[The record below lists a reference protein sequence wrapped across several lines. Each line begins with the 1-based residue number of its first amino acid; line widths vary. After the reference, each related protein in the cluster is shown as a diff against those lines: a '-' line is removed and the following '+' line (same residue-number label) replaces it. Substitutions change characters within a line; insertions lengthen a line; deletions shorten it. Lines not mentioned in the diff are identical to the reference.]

1 MWWRLVGLVGTALL
15 AYGCTK
21 KEEESS
27 PRPEPRNSAQ
37 TPGSRYT
44 PPGTLFPLPEYPTQQ
59 TPQPVLPPRF
69 RGAMSSSPNN
79 ITPIVPTLNCSR
91 FRTSTPA
98 FRVANPKR
106 ELEIISRQIIPRIN
120 RLHAEELRAGNYEAL
135 GRDTEL
141 SGMLN
146 SLAGVSQYFREGNES
161 DLDTESDWMNLLAV
175 RDILTYTEN
184 TPHDLDPNSL
194 AYQLRR
200 AWNNGTM
207 TLNVRGHLFDHSR
220 VPHRS
225 SERQDNTV
233 GQRYRVVTFN
243 NFSDFP
249 DLTECHFDSRDGD
262 VVTLVG
268 Y

>member
-1 MWWRLVGLVGTALL
+1 MWWRLVGLFGTALF

-21 KEEESS
+21 KEEESP
-27 PRPEPRNSAQ
+27 PRPEPRNAVQ
-37 TPGSRYT
+37 TPASRYT
-44 PPGTLFPLPEYPTQQ
+44 PPGTLFPLPEYPT
-59 TPQPVLPPRF
+59 PQPVLPPRF
-69 RGAMSSSPNN
+69 RGGMSSLPDNT
-79 ITPIVPTLNCSR
+79 TPVPPPLNCSR
-91 FRTSTPA
+91 FRITTPA

-175 RDILTYTEN
+175 RDILTYTDN
-184 TPHDLDPNSL
+184 TPHSTNPSSV
-194 AYQLRR
+194 AYQLRQ

-207 TLNVRGHLFDHSR
+207 TLNVRGHLFDNSR

-225 SERQDNTV
+225 SDRQDNTA
-233 GQRYRVVTFN
+233 GQRYRVVTLN

-249 DLTECHFDSRDGD
+249 DLTECNFSSRDD
-262 VVTLVG
+262 SAVTLVG